1 MSSVQCIDVT
11 MMKVPRE
18 ECNQVAR
25 EQCREVPRQVEKKEC
40 FKVTAATET
49 INFIFMSSFI
59 LLLILGA
66 QRTMQPSNQAS
77 TAGRVQCNITKCCD
91 LVLIISYMQQVP
103 VQECQ
108 EVPRQV
114 PKQVEKEVCNDI
126 PRQVINRS

>member
-66 QRTMQPSNQAS
+66 QRTM
-77 TAGRVQCNITKCCD
+77 
-91 LVLIISYMQQVP
+91 
-103 VQECQ
+103 
-108 EVPRQV
+108 
-114 PKQVEKEVCNDI
+114 
-126 PRQVINRS
+126 